1 MHMRR
6 AGIFILLLFLCCS
19 IVYGGEP
26 SVGAQGAALVDG
38 NTGRLLWGKNA
49 EEPLAM
55 ASTTKIM
62 TAILVLENA
71 KLDDVVTVSKNASAQ
86 PEVHMDLKTGEQW
99 RVGDL
104 LSAMMLRSYNDT
116 AVALAEHV
124 SGSVEAFC
132 ELMTEKAAEIG
143 AEDTVFGS
151 PNGLDSQIPF
161 AKHHSTAKD
170 MALIATYALK
180 NEEFCRIIAL
190 PEVTVSEVTGKRQ
203 CQVTNADRFLK
214 EYKGAMGVKT
224 GFTNKA
230 GHCFVGAAEQNG
242 VRLVSTVLGS
252 GWGTTGKEKKWTDTK
267 EIMNYGFETFFPYE
281 AAKKGQVCG
290 NVSVL
295 HSKVPSVGAVLQ
307 EGYQALFSKEEEAA
321 LQISIS
327 LPQSMEAPIQA
338 GQKLGNAQL
347 KLKDEV
353 LAEIPIVASDSA
365 PAFTLADWYSFL
377 YKNWITW
384 F

>member
-19 IVYGGEP
+19 IAYGAEP

-38 NTGRLLWGKNA
+38 NTGRLLWGKNE

-62 TAILVLENA
+62 TAMIILENA
-71 KLDDVVTVSKNASAQ
+71 KLDDVVTVSKNAANQ

-104 LSAMMLRSYNDT
+104 LSVMMLRSYNDT

-132 ELMTEKAAEIG
+132 ELMTKKAAEIG
-143 AEDTVFGS
+143 AADTVFGS

-170 MALIATYALK
+170 MALIAAYALK

-190 PEVTVSEVTGKRQ
+190 SGVTIYEVTGKRQ
-203 CQVTNADRFLK
+203 CNVTNADRFLQ
-214 EYKGAMGVKT
+214 EYQGAMGVKT
-224 GFTNKA
+224 GYTNKA

-242 VRLVSTVLGS
+242 VRLVSAVLGS
-252 GWGTTGKEKKWTDTK
+252 GWGNTGKEKKWTDTK
-267 EIMNYGFETFFPYE
+267 AIMNYGFATFFPYV
-281 AAKKGQVCG
+281 AAQQGQSCG
-290 NVSVL
+290 NVSIL
-295 HSKVPSVGAVLQ
+295 HSKVGSVEGILQ
-307 EGYQALFSKEEEAA
+307 EGYEGLFSKEEQDAIK
-321 LQISIS
+321 LYVS
-327 LPQSMEAPIQA
+327 LPESIEAPIQA

-347 KLKDEV
+347 KLKNEV
-353 LAEIPIVASDSA
+353 LAEIPILADCSA
-365 PAFTLADWYSFL
+365 PAYTLRDWYL
-377 YKNWITW
+377 YLSQNWITW

>member
-6 AGIFILLLFLCCS
+6 AGSLVLLLFLCCS
-19 IVYGGEP
+19 LAYGAEP

-71 KLDDVVTVSKNASAQ
+71 SLDDVVTVSKNAAGQ
-86 PEVHMDLKTGEQW
+86 PEVNMDLRAGEQW
-99 RVGDL
+99 MVGDL

-132 ELMTEKAAEIG
+132 ALMTKKAAEIG
-143 AEDTVFGS
+143 AADTVFGS

-161 AKHHSTAKD
+161 EKHHSTAKD
-170 MALIATYALK
+170 MALIAAYALK
-180 NEEFCRIIAL
+180 NEKFCSVIAQ
-190 PEVTVSEVTGKRQ
+190 PSVSISEVTGKRQ
-203 CQVTNADRFLK
+203 CQVTNADRFLQ

-224 GFTNKA
+224 GYTNKA

-242 VRLVSTVLGS
+242 VRLITAVLGS

-267 EIMNYGFETFFPYE
+267 EIMNYGFATFFPYE
-281 AAKKGQVCG
+281 VAGKGQLCG
-290 NVSVL
+290 NVTIL
-295 HSKVPSVGAVLQ
+295 HSKVGSVDAILQ
-307 EGYQALFSKEEEAA
+307 EGCQGLFSKEEQAA
-321 LQISIS
+321 LQLYIS
-327 LPQSMEAPIQA
+327 LPESIEAPIQA
-338 GQKLGNAQL
+338 GQELGNAQI

-353 LAEIPIVASDSA
+353 LAEIPILADRSA
-365 PAFTLADWYSFL
+365 PAFTLGDWYL
-377 YKNWITW
+377 YLSHNWITW

>member
-6 AGIFILLLFLCCS
+6 AGILVLLLFLCCS
-19 IVYGGEP
+19 IAYGAEP
-26 SVGAQGAALVDG
+26 TVGAQGAALVDG
-38 NTGRLLWGKNA
+38 TTGRLLWGKNA

-71 KLDDVVTVSKNASAQ
+71 NLDDVVTVSKNAAAQ
-86 PEVHMDLKTGEQW
+86 PEVHMDLKAGEQW
-99 RVGDL
+99 KVGDL

-132 ELMTEKAAEIG
+132 QLMTEKATEIG

-161 AKHHSTAKD
+161 DKHHSTAKD
-170 MALIATYALK
+170 MALIAAYALK
-180 NEEFCRIIAL
+180 NEKFCSVIAQSS
-190 PEVTVSEVTGKRQ
+190 VTIDEVTGKRQ
-203 CQVTNADRFLK
+203 CQVTNADRFLQ
-214 EYKGAMGVKT
+214 EYKGALGVKT
-224 GFTNKA
+224 GYTNKA

-252 GWGTTGKEKKWTDTK
+252 GWGSSGKEKKWTDTK
-267 EIMNYGFETFFPYE
+267 AIMNYGFATFFPYE

-290 NVSVL
+290 NVPIL
-295 HSKVPSVGAVLQ
+295 HSKVLEVGAVLQ
-307 EGYQALFSKEEEAA
+307 GGYQGLFSKEEQDG
-321 LQISIS
+321 LQLSIS
-327 LPQSMEAPIQA
+327 LPESIEAPIQG
-338 GQKLGNAQL
+338 GQELGKAQIML
-347 KLKDEV
+347 KNEV
-353 LAEIPIVASDSA
+353 LAEIPVLADRSA
-365 PAFTLADWYSFL
+365 PAYTLADWFYYLSQ
-377 YKNWITW
+377 NWITW

>member
-6 AGIFILLLFLCCS
+6 AGILVLLLFLCCS
-19 IVYGGEP
+19 IAYGAEP

-38 NTGRLLWGKNA
+38 TTGRLLWGKNA
-49 EEPLAM
+49 EEPLTM

-71 KLDDVVTVSKNASAQ
+71 NLDDVVTVSKNAANQ
-86 PEVHMDLKTGEQW
+86 PEVHMDLKAGEQW
-99 RVGDL
+99 KVGDL
-104 LSAMMLRSYNDT
+104 LSVMMMRSYNDT

-132 ELMTEKAAEIG
+132 QLMTKKAAEIG

-170 MALIATYALK
+170 MALIGAYALK
-180 NEEFCRIIAL
+180 NEKFCSVIAQ
-190 PEVTVSEVTGKRQ
+190 PSITIEEVTGKRQ
-203 CQVTNADRFLK
+203 CEVTNADRFLK

-224 GFTNKA
+224 GYTNKA

-252 GWGTTGKEKKWTDTK
+252 GWGSTGKEKKWSDTK
-267 EIMNYGFETFFPYE
+267 AIMNYGFDTFFPFE

-290 NVSVL
+290 KVSML
-295 HSKVPSVGAVLQ
+295 HSKVCEVNAVLQ
-307 EGYQALFSKEEEAA
+307 DGYQGLFSKEEQQAIQ
-321 LQISIS
+321 LSIS
-327 LPQSMEAPIQA
+327 LPESIEAPVQA
-338 GQKLGNAQL
+338 GQQLGNAQL

-353 LAEIPIVASDSA
+353 LAEIPILADQTA
-365 PAFTLADWYSFL
+365 PAYTLADWLSYLSQS
-377 YKNWITW
+377 WITW

>member
-19 IVYGGEP
+19 IAYGGEP

-38 NTGRLLWGKNA
+38 NTGRLLWGKNE

-71 KLDDVVTVSKNASAQ
+71 KLDDVVTVSKNAAAQ
-86 PEVHMDLKTGEQW
+86 PEVNMDLKTGEQW
-99 RVGDL
+99 KVGEL

-132 ELMTEKAAEIG
+132 ALMTEKAAEIG

-230 GHCFVGAAEQNG
+230 GHCFVGAAEQNS
-242 VRLVSTVLGS
+242 VRLVSAVLGS

-267 EIMNYGFETFFPYE
+267 EIMNYGFATFFPYE
-281 AAKKGQVCG
+281 AVKKGEVCG

-295 HSKVPSVGAVLQ
+295 HSKVSSVDAVLQ
-307 EGYQALFSKEEEAA
+307 EGYQALFSKEEEAT

-327 LPQSMEAPIQA
+327 LPKSIEAPVQA

-353 LAEIPIVASDSA
+353 LTEIPIVANDSA
-365 PAFTLADWYSFL
+365 SAYTLADWYSYL